1 MKPGD
6 LVVVSSEYGI
16 AHPAIILSVSQKPD
30 PCTWIHVLTSTGTI
44 HKVNAFHAKVI
55 NEAR

>member
-16 AHPAIILSVSQKPD
+16 THPAIILSVSQKPD
-30 PCTWIHVLTSTGTI
+30 PCIWIDVMTSTGTI
-44 HKVNAFHAKVI
+44 RKVNSVHTKVI
-55 NEAR
+55 NEAW